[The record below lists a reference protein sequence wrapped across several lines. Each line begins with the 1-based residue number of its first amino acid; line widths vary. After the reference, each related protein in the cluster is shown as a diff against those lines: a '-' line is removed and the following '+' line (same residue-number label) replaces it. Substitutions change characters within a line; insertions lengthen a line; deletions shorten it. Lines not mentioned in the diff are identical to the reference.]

1 MIAPSSLWFTQI
13 IYQWYNTGGNW
24 PQGSAYTFVLLI
36 ACIIFV
42 RVMMRVFKV
51 GLGEIAQR

>member
-1 MIAPSSLWFTQI
+1 
-13 IYQWYNTGGNW
+13 
-24 PQGSAYTFVLLI
+24 LI